1 MAVQFSKCSI
11 SCSLKNKM
19 ICKPKDNELMST
31 AYKNMDSDSYP

>member
-19 ICKPKDNELMST
+19 ICKPMSKDNELMST
-31 AYKNMDSDSYP
+31 AYKNMDSDS